1 MSIVDYKPMQVPK
14 QPIFPYK
21 APDLQNRGALNP
33 TALQTSG
40 SGAALQSIPKRTQ
53 HITRVEVNSYDRN
66 YNGFA
71 TSNEF
76 VWNFQT
82 PLKDIMEIRIVG
94 GTIPTPVYNID
105 VGYNQCVFF
114 EYEASYTMTIPPGLY
129 TAETL
134 ASTLETLLNSVG
146 LGNTYKVEIG
156 AVHKKL
162 VITRISGDASYG
174 FLFMSGGIRDEFD
187 LETFALIDQKSLA
200 MIFGWSGVNDVF
212 CNDAGVLEAPYI
224 PNLSG
229 INRIMLYVSYDASI
243 DFRSITRG
251 QGRREPSAIFYIDP
265 SMAPGSYKT
274 LDKDTYENIIDPGS
288 APISKINNF
297 RLSFRDEFYRPL
309 NLQNKP
315 VSLLLE
321 ITHYT

>member
-1 MSIVDYKPMQVPK
+1 MSIIDYIQMQVPK
-14 QPIFPYK
+14 QQIFPYK
-21 APDLQNRGALNP
+21 APDLQQRGALNP

-76 VWNFQT
+76 VWNFET
-82 PLKDIMEIRIVG
+82 PLKDVMEIRIVG

-105 VGYNQCVFF
+105 EGYNQCVFF

-129 TAETL
+129 SAETL
-134 ASTLETLLNSVG
+134 ASTLQTLLNSVG
-146 LGNTYKVEIG
+146 LENSYNVEIG

-162 VITRISGDASYG
+162 VITRTSGSASYG
-174 FLFMSGGIRDEFD
+174 FLFISGGIRDEFD
-187 LETFALIDQKSLA
+187 LETFALVNQKSLA
-200 MIFGWSGVNDVF
+200 MILGWSGVNDVF
-212 CNDAGVLEAPYI
+212 CNDAGILEAPYT
-224 PNLSG
+224 PNLTG
-229 INRIMLYVSYDASI
+229 VNRMMLYVSYDASI
-243 DFRSITRG
+243 DFRSIRRS
-251 QGRREPSAIFYIDP
+251 QGRQEPSAIFYIDP
-265 SMAPGSYKT
+265 NANPGMYKT

-288 APISKINNF
+288 APLSKINSF